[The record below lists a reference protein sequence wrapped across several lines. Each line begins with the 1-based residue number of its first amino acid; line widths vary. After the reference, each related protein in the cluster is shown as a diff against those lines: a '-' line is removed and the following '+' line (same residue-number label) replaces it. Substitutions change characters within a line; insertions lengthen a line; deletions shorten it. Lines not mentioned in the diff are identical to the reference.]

1 MTLEDLHLDAAFNVT
16 RTLDRA
22 DADYYRLALGPEE
35 RVEDVFFDAFGRT
48 TVRMAVIRTR

>member
-1 MTLEDLHLDAAFNVT
+1 V
-16 RTLDRA
+16 
-22 DADYYRLALGPEE
+22 E